1 MGLGGGGSWGQRA
14 DQRRSCRDCISFFC
28 VASRRFHRRCP
39 SARQLG
45 IAALAL
51 VLLVLE
57 GCVPLGQRS
66 SGRVFPLSRQRSGDG
81 LAVVTRPGGEGLHIW
96 LDTDTETEGICRPRW
111 NPDAARLVGGDGPSP
126 HSGGR
131 APRQEFYGA
140 LGRGR
145 VRWALRRQ
153 MAQLCQD
160 KAPRSRF
167 VWVPPPRHDTEH
179 HDPLPQLTK
188 WDLLSSPRAVNRA
201 EKQLLGQ
208 PLSPEDLKDALPE
221 EEPPGP

>member
-1 MGLGGGGSWGQRA
+1 MAVALVGPAGGSSAIMPGLH
-14 DQRRSCRDCISFFC
+14 
-28 VASRRFHRRCP
+28 RRFRVAPRRFQRRCP
-39 SARQLG
+39 SAYQRG

-51 VLLVLE
+51 TMLMLA
-57 GCVPLGQRS
+57 GCVPLSQRS
-66 SGRVFPLSRQRSGDG
+66 SGRVFPLPRQRSGDG

-111 NPDAARLVGGDGPSP
+111 NPDAARLMGGDGPNP

-140 LGRGR
+140 LEWGR

-153 MAQLCQD
+153 MAQLCQE

-167 VWVPPPRHDTEH
+167 VWVPPPRRAEDHR
-179 HDPLPQLTK
+179 DPLPQLTK

-208 PLSPEDLKDALPE
+208 PLKPEDLKDDLPE
-221 EEPPGP
+221 EDPPGP

>member
-1 MGLGGGGSWGQRA
+1 MA
-14 DQRRSCRDCISFFC
+14 
-28 VASRRFHRRCP
+28 
-39 SARQLG
+39 
-45 IAALAL
+45 AL
-51 VLLVLE
+51 VLALLWLQ
-57 GCVPLGQRS
+57 GCVPLSQRS
-66 SGRVFPLSRQRSGDG
+66 SGRVFPLPRQRSGDG

-111 NPDAARLVGGDGPSP
+111 NPDAARLMGGDGPNP

-145 VRWALRRQ
+145 VRWALRAQ

-167 VWVPPPRHDTEH
+167 VWVPPPRRAEDH
-179 HDPLPQLTK
+179 HDPLPQVTK

-208 PLSPEDLKDALPE
+208 PLKPEDLKDDLPE

>member
-1 MGLGGGGSWGQRA
+1 MPGLDLRF
-14 DQRRSCRDCISFFC
+14 R
-28 VASRRFHRRCP
+28 VAPRRFHRRCP
-39 SARQLG
+39 SARQWA
-45 IAALAL
+45 IAALA
-51 VLLVLE
+51 VALLGLE
-57 GCVPLGQRS
+57 GCVPLSQRS

-111 NPDAARLVGGDGPSP
+111 NPDAARLVGGDGPDP

-167 VWVPPPRHDTEH
+167 VWVPPPRRDADH

-208 PLSPEDLKDALPE
+208 PLTPEDLKDGLPE

>member
-1 MGLGGGGSWGQRA
+1 MPELH
-14 DQRRSCRDCISFFC
+14 SCFR
-28 VASRRFHRRCP
+28 VAPRRFHRRCP
-39 SARQLG
+39 SSNQRG
-45 IAALAL
+45 IAALA
-51 VLLVLE
+51 VTLLLLA
-57 GCVPLGQRS
+57 GCVPLSQRS
-66 SGRVFPLSRQRSGDG
+66 SGRVFPLPRQRSGDG

-111 NPDAARLVGGDGPSP
+111 NPDAARLMGGDGPEP

-131 APRQEFYGA
+131 APRQEFYAA

-153 MAQLCQD
+153 MAQLCQEKD
-160 KAPRSRF
+160 PRSRF
-167 VWVPPPRHDTEH
+167 VWLPPPRRDSDHR
-179 HDPLPQLTK
+179 DPLPQLTK

-201 EKQLLGQ
+201 EKKLLGQ
-208 PLSPEDLKDALPE
+208 PLSPEDLKDDLPQ

>member
-1 MGLGGGGSWGQRA
+1 MA
-14 DQRRSCRDCISFFC
+14 P
-28 VASRRFHRRCP
+28 RRFHRRCTP
-39 SARQLG
+39 YYRRG

-51 VLLVLE
+51 SLLMLA
-57 GCVPLGQRS
+57 GCVPLSQRS
-66 SGRVFPLSRQRSGDG
+66 SGRVFPLTRQRSGDG
-81 LAVVTRPGGEGLHIW
+81 LAVVTRPRGEGLHIW

-111 NPDAARLVGGDGPSP
+111 NPDAARLMGGDGPNP

-131 APRQEFYGA
+131 APRQEFYAA

-145 VRWALRRQ
+145 VRWSLRRQ
-153 MAQLCQD
+153 MAQLCQE

-167 VWVPPPRHDTEH
+167 VWVPPPRRAGDH

-201 EKQLLGQ
+201 EKKLLGQ
-208 PLSPEDLKDALPE
+208 PLSPEDLKDDLPE

>member
-1 MGLGGGGSWGQRA
+1 MPALHPP
-14 DQRRSCRDCISFFC
+14 FP
-28 VASRRFHRRCP
+28 VAPRRFHRRCP
-39 SARQLG
+39 TARQRGVVGL
-45 IAALAL
+45 ALAL
-51 VLLVLE
+51 VWLQA
-57 GCVPLGQRS
+57 CVPLSQRS

-81 LAVVTRPGGEGLHIW
+81 LAVVRRPGGEGLHIW

-111 NPDAARLVGGDGPSP
+111 NPDAARLVGGDGPTP
-126 HSGGR
+126 RSGGR

-167 VWVPPPRHDTEH
+167 VWVPPPRRDADH
-179 HDPLPQLTK
+179 HDPEPKLTK
-188 WDLLSSPRAVNRA
+188 WDLLSSPREVNRA
-201 EKQLLGQ
+201 EKKLLGQ
-208 PLSPEDLKDALPE
+208 PLTPEDLKDGLPE

>member
-1 MGLGGGGSWGQRA
+1 MPGLHLRF
-14 DQRRSCRDCISFFC
+14 R
-28 VASRRFHRRCP
+28 VAPRRFHRRCP
-39 SARQLG
+39 SARQWA
-45 IAALAL
+45 IAALAAA
-51 VLLVLE
+51 LLGLE
-57 GCVPLGQRS
+57 GCVPLSQRS

-111 NPDAARLVGGDGPSP
+111 NPDAARLMGGDGPHP

-145 VRWALRRQ
+145 VRWALARQ

-167 VWVPPPRHDTEH
+167 VWVPPPRREGDH
-179 HDPLPQLTK
+179 HDPVPQLTK
-188 WDLLSSPRAVNRA
+188 WDLLSSPREVNRA
-201 EKQLLGQ
+201 EKKLLGQ
-208 PLSPEDLKDALPE
+208 PLTPEDLKDGLPE

>member
-1 MGLGGGGSWGQRA
+1 MPGLHLRF
-14 DQRRSCRDCISFFC
+14 R
-28 VASRRFHRRCP
+28 VAPRRFHRRCP
-39 SARQLG
+39 SARQWA
-45 IAALAL
+45 IAALA
-51 VLLVLE
+51 VALLGLE
-57 GCVPLGQRS
+57 GCVPLSQRS

-111 NPDAARLVGGDGPSP
+111 NPDAARLMGGDGPHP

-145 VRWALRRQ
+145 VRWALARQ

-167 VWVPPPRHDTEH
+167 VWVPPPRRDTDH

-208 PLSPEDLKDALPE
+208 PLTPEDLKDGLPE

>member
-1 MGLGGGGSWGQRA
+1 M
-14 DQRRSCRDCISFFC
+14 
-28 VASRRFHRRCP
+28 
-39 SARQLG
+39 
-45 IAALAL
+45 ALAL
-51 VLLVLE
+51 LMLA
-57 GCVPLGQRS
+57 GCVPLSQRS
-66 SGRVFPLSRQRSGDG
+66 SGRVFAMARLRSGDG

-111 NPDAARLVGGDGPSP
+111 NPDAARLTGGDGPTP
-126 HSGGR
+126 QSGGR

-167 VWVPPPRHDTEH
+167 VWVPPPRREEDH

-208 PLSPEDLKDALPE
+208 PLTPEDRKDDLPE